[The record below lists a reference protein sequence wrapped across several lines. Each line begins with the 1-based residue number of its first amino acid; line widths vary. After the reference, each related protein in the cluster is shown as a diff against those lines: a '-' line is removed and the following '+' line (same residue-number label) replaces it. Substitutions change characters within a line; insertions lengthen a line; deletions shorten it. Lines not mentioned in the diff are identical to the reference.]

1 MASPDNGAVPQAVV
15 YLKSIQRASAR
26 RPLRSLNVRRPSSS
40 SARILALAVSL
51 SGLGVWL
58 ASSGTATAQ
67 GPTGPQGNNA
77 TPFSNITRRPSL
89 SPYTALGF
97 QGSNP
102 QTGSTLGALQGLVRP
117 QQQQYVQQQ
126 QAVRQSRQL
135 SQLQGQVR
143 NIQRP
148 TGGSTIQTIR
158 ATGHASTFM
167 EMSHFYP
174 SAR

>member
-1 MASPDNGAVPQAVV
+1 MRRPHHLRRSIGAVMAGVAAVT
-15 YLKSIQRASAR
+15 
-26 RPLRSLNVRRPSSS
+26 
-40 SARILALAVSL
+40 
-51 SGLGVWL
+51 VWL
-58 ASSGTATAQ
+58 GTSGTAVAQ
-67 GPTGPQGNNA
+67 GPTGPQGNN
-77 TPFSNITRRPSL
+77 TMPFSNITRRPSL
-89 SPYTALGF
+89 SAYTALGF

-102 QTGSTLGALQGLVRP
+102 ETGSTLGAMQGLVRP

-126 QAVRQSRQL
+126 QSVRQSRQL

-148 TGGSTIQTIR
+148 AGGSIIQTIR
-158 ATGHASTFM
+158 STGHASTFM

>member
-1 MASPDNGAVPQAVV
+1 M
-15 YLKSIQRASAR
+15 R
-26 RPLRSLNVRRPSSS
+26 RPHQS
-40 SARILALAVSL
+40 SARILVLMVSL
-51 SGLGVWL
+51 GGFGIWLGTSGM
-58 ASSGTATAQ
+58 ATAQ

-102 QTGSTLGALQGLVRP
+102 QSGGTLGAIQGLVRP
-117 QQQQYVQQQ
+117 QQQ

-148 TGGSTIQTIR
+148 SGGSTIQTIR